1 VSNLIDI
8 GTRNAEGYCRK
19 CGAPMDI
26 SGQCVLCSVNENQRK
41 SEPGMSISE
50 FMEREL
56 SDPDLHVNMSVELAF
71 DQLHDHLMTH
81 HHSYPGG
88 ETGRK
93 FCIIIL
99 RALRAEVERLAN
111 EREGEG

>member
-1 VSNLIDI
+1 
-8 GTRNAEGYCRK
+8 
-19 CGAPMDI
+19 
-26 SGQCVLCSVNENQRK
+26 
-41 SEPGMSISE
+41 MSISE